1 MRRKHIG
8 ESELLYII
16 RKRGAA
22 AFGVSPE
29 GAALFYATAFCTRT
43 CRGSVVRY
51 HVLCVLG
58 AYHPALGRYVRGL
71 SDYARIDAF
80 AEHGTC

>member
-29 GAALFYATAFCTRT
+29 GAALFYATAFCART

-58 AYHPALGRYVRGL
+58 AYHPRPGEVCQ
-71 SDYARIDAF
+71 
-80 AEHGTC
+80 GTLRLCEN